1 MSRASRAMV
10 RGPAWS
16 TSSPGRLE
24 LGSEVP
30 QGSPAFPGDSRSG
43 RWPTCR
49 PALLGDS
56 GPCLR
61 ACRLDQ
67 MSRPTWGRAPVP
79 AGLTSSPGRLGPRSD
94 GPRGRQVLPSD
105 SCVGPCA
112 HGVDQFPQ
120 VTRAWAECRGV
131 ARFPGQ
137 LALGSEGPPF
147 DKNSRVTRVRFFFP
161 TESTTCPAR
170 LTPASEAPGGLP
182 AVLSIL
188 GQCPSARVFRPAL
201 PGDTCLG
208 GTAHGVD
215 QHSRRPRARVRL
227 PARST

>member
-43 RWPTCR
+43 RWPT
-49 PALLGDS
+49 LS
-56 GPCLR
+56 
-61 ACRLDQ
+61 
-67 MSRPTWGRAPVP
+67 
-79 AGLTSSPGRLGPRSD
+79 TSSPGRLGPMPEGLQARPDVPADLGPCSSACGVDQLSRATRAPVRWPARSTGSPGRLVRGSV
-94 GPRGRQVLPSD
+94 GPRGRPV
-105 SCVGPCA
+105 
-112 HGVDQFPQ
+112 PQ

-201 PGDTCLG
+201 PGDSG
-208 GTAHGVD
+208 PGPRAQGVD
-215 QHSRRPRARVRL
+215 QLSRTTRARL
-227 PARST
+227 C